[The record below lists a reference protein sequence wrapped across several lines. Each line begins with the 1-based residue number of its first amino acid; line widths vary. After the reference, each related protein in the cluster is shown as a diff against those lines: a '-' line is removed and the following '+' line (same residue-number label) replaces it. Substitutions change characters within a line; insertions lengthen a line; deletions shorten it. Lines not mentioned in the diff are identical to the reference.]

1 MTVNSK
7 YDGSHPVAHQVKH
20 GDTLAAIAKQ
30 YGFAQ
35 WKPVW
40 NYNGPR
46 VLKILTDANLIRAG
60 DQLFIPRSRKGY
72 DDLIRKLEVLKQQVS
87 GMMDQIGFELEGEHY
102 KHQADRVMW
111 DFAGDVT
118 TLVATVGV
126 KAAAVS
132 RQAKMA
138 AQTTGRGKVAAQYL
152 ADKAAKDLSSELKK
166 GLATTSIQKGA
177 EFVDEDLGK
186 AVKDLGF
193 TQKKGI
199 DAIRGVSMQPGKKLF
214 NWEIS
219 TPKSLL
225 DISEILVDQ
234 LSVSKVAD
242 GLLLAFTGETTGDT
256 YQNAQE
262 NVRTTKQRSH
272 AMLDEKI
279 RKHTR
284 ERDLVYAP

>member
-1 MTVNSK
+1 V
-7 YDGSHPVAHQVKH
+7 G
-20 GDTLAAIAKQ
+20 AK
-30 YGFAQ
+30 A
-35 WKPVW
+35 
-40 NYNGPR
+40 
-46 VLKILTDANLIRAG
+46 LSA
-60 DQLFIPRSRKGY
+60 
-72 DDLIRKLEVLKQQVS
+72 
-87 GMMDQIGFELEGEHY
+87 
-102 KHQADRVMW
+102 
-111 DFAGDVT
+111 
-118 TLVATVGV
+118 
-126 KAAAVS
+126 S
-132 RQAKMA
+132 RQAKIA

-152 ADKAAKDLSSELKK
+152 ADKAAKDLSSDLKK
-166 GLATTSIQKGA
+166 GLATTAVQKGA
-177 EFVDEDLGK
+177 EFVDEDLGG

-262 NVRTTKQRSH
+262 NLRTASRNSQ
-272 AMLDEKI
+272 AMLGEKI
-279 RKHTR
+279 RNHTR

>member
-1 MTVNSK
+1 MTVNTK

-46 VLKILTDANLIRAG
+46 VLKILTNPNMIRTG
-60 DQLFIPRSRKGY
+60 DQLLIPRSRKGY
-72 DDLIRKLEVLKQQVS
+72 DDLIRKLETLKQQVS
-87 GMMDQIGFELEGEHY
+87 GQMDQIRYELEGEHH
-102 KHQADRVMW
+102 KHQADRVLW
-111 DFAGDVT
+111 DLAGDVA
-118 TLVATVGV
+118 TLVATVGA
-126 KAAAVS
+126 KALSAS
-132 RQAKMA
+132 RQAKIA

-152 ADKAAKDLSSELKK
+152 ADKAAKDLSSDLKK
-166 GLATTSIQKGA
+166 GLATTAVQKGA
-177 EFVDEDLGK
+177 EFVDEDLGG

-262 NVRTTKQRSH
+262 NLRTASRNSQ
-272 AMLDEKI
+272 AMLGEKI
-279 RKHTR
+279 RNHTR